1 MSIPNWCINIER
13 WYMMPKK
20 ESSRLYLSDKSQ
32 FMVYLNEIKDFI
44 VGIPLKQIIII
55 IKSNKIGSD
64 RTTYCFSFCITQFL
78 LSKKKQSNV
87 ENINAD
93 KSVVI

>member
-1 MSIPNWCINIER
+1 
-13 WYMMPKK
+13 
-20 ESSRLYLSDKSQ
+20 
-32 FMVYLNEIKDFI
+32 MVYLNEIKDFI
-44 VGIPLKQIIII
+44 VGIPLKQIII